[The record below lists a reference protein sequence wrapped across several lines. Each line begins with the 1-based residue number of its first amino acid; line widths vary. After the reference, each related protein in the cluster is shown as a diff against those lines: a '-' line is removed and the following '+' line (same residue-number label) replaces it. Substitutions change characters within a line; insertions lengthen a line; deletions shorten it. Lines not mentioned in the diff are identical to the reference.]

1 MNKLIL
7 TGVEGRNKVLAG
19 IEKAADAVKHTL
31 GVVGKSAMISRG
43 NFAPN
48 ITDDGVTVLK
58 NIVLKDPFE
67 NMGAQL
73 LKRVAIE
80 TNEKAGDGTTT
91 SAVLAR
97 ALVKACFEEI
107 GNDSSKV
114 NEVVARLNNGLK
126 ETIDYLEQNKKQ
138 IEKDEDIQRIA
149 TISCLDEELGKVIAD
164 TIIEA
169 GPHGVVTVDESL
181 TFGVSKEVVKGMRVD
196 SGFISPY
203 FIENHERGETVLNKT
218 LVVVTDARLLT
229 NVHIKPLLLLA
240 KQTQN
245 PTVLVFAE
253 EIAGEALATFTLNF
267 QGKVVRV
274 IPIKVSGSKRKE
286 ILKDIAV
293 VAGAQFVTEET
304 GKKITEITLGQFG
317 FADKAV
323 VTKNHVT
330 ILGGKGTQEAIK
342 DRCNAIELELSET
355 TSEIEKD
362 LLKSRLASLAG
373 GIGVIRVGA
382 YSDTELQAK
391 KYKIEDAINATR
403 CAIEEGI
410 LPGGGTAL
418 VRAGM
423 SSKEEIFK
431 KALVSPIVQMADN
444 SGYKDWEL
452 DEKNHFWTGVD
463 FKKKSVADLYEIGVL
478 DPFKVTRL
486 ALENAVS
493 IASTLITAETF
504 IVDEPEYGKQ
514 PVQNFDIELDSR
526 Q

>member
-169 GPHGVVTVDESL
+169 GPHGS
-181 TFGVSKEVVKGMRVD
+181 
-196 SGFISPY
+196 
-203 FIENHERGETVLNKT
+203 
-218 LVVVTDARLLT
+218 
-229 NVHIKPLLLLA
+229 
-240 KQTQN
+240 
-245 PTVLVFAE
+245 
-253 EIAGEALATFTLNF
+253 
-267 QGKVVRV
+267 
-274 IPIKVSGSKRKE
+274 
-286 ILKDIAV
+286 
-293 VAGAQFVTEET
+293 
-304 GKKITEITLGQFG
+304 
-317 FADKAV
+317 
-323 VTKNHVT
+323 
-330 ILGGKGTQEAIK
+330 
-342 DRCNAIELELSET
+342 
-355 TSEIEKD
+355 
-362 LLKSRLASLAG
+362 
-373 GIGVIRVGA
+373 
-382 YSDTELQAK
+382 
-391 KYKIEDAINATR
+391 
-403 CAIEEGI
+403 
-410 LPGGGTAL
+410 
-418 VRAGM
+418 
-423 SSKEEIFK
+423 
-431 KALVSPIVQMADN
+431 
-444 SGYKDWEL
+444 
-452 DEKNHFWTGVD
+452 
-463 FKKKSVADLYEIGVL
+463 
-478 DPFKVTRL
+478 
-486 ALENAVS
+486 
-493 IASTLITAETF
+493 
-504 IVDEPEYGKQ
+504 
-514 PVQNFDIELDSR
+514 
-526 Q
+526 